1 MLKIGTRF
9 AVPIAM
15 EDHPSPND
23 LNERL
28 RRLFLEREQFAGVA
42 NPNPYTVRNKETF
55 ESKFDLFYWN
65 EPEIIE
71 LREFCISNLMKVIA
85 ELNNYDLDTLKKI
98 EVHPESWFHI
108 TRRNGFFGTHNHPMA
123 TWSGVYCVSPG
134 VHDAG
139 QIESGRLV
147 FLHPNMVGN
156 MFVDA
161 GSANIKGPFSFAN
174 VAFSLEAGQLILF
187 PSHLTHHVQP
197 FFGEGE
203 RITVAF
209 NCSFKM
215 LT

>member
-1 MLKIGTRF
+1 
-9 AVPIAM
+9 
-15 EDHPSPND
+15 
-23 LNERL
+23 
-28 RRLFLEREQFAGVA
+28 
-42 NPNPYTVRNKETF
+42 
-55 ESKFDLFYWN
+55 
-65 EPEIIE
+65 
-71 LREFCISNLMKVIA
+71 
-85 ELNNYDLDTLKKI
+85 
-98 EVHPESWFHI
+98 
-108 TRRNGFFGTHNHPMA
+108 
-123 TWSGVYCVSPG
+123 
-134 VHDAG
+134 
-139 QIESGRLV
+139 
-147 FLHPNMVGN
+147 MVGN